1 MNRALDLDWLIQQT
15 NHKDYL
21 RLEQVKNAVLYLSFE
36 EKQKGPKKKTLFV
49 VLDDPVQAKK

>member
-1 MNRALDLDWLIQQT
+1 MAIQMNWALDLDWLIQQT

-36 EKQKGPKKKTLFV
+36 EKQKGPKKKNSICSIG
-49 VLDDPVQAKK
+49 

>member
-1 MNRALDLDWLIQQT
+1 MERLLANQMNLELDLDFLSQPT

-36 EKQKGPKKKTLFV
+36 EMQKGPKKIKLY
-49 VLDDPVQAKK
+49 L